1 MSIES
6 VLLIIGSYLLGSV
19 PTSYLAAKWYKGI
32 DIRKNNTGHAGL
44 GSIWRITPK
53 KVSLPVMF
61 FDFGK
66 GLGMVV
72 LAQCLGMGKP
82 EQIAVGLAAVI
93 GHNWPVF
100 LRFYGGRGILTS
112 WGVIFIWWFPW
123 APVTFFAGA
132 TLSLLNKGSPLPVL
146 IGLAMLPVVSWVF
159 GQPFAVTIGFLVL
172 LLIVIT
178 KRLTAPKSAEAAS
191 LSKRELMIN
200 RLLFDRDIRDKET
213 TLIIIHRKR
222 RKAESLHQEGEE
234 QKKA

>member
-6 VLLIIGSYLLGSV
+6 IPLIIGAYLLGSV
-19 PTSYLAAKWYKGI
+19 PASYLAAKWYKGI
-32 DIRKNNTGHAGL
+32 DIRQYSPGHAGA
-44 GSIWRITPK
+44 GSIWRTTPK

-66 GLGMVV
+66 GIGMVA
-72 LAQCLGMGKP
+72 LAQCLGMGRP

-123 APVTFFAGA
+123 APITFFGGA

-159 GQPFAVTIGFLVL
+159 GQPLTVTIGFLVL
-172 LLIVIT
+172 LLIVVI

-191 LSKRELMIN
+191 LSKRELMIS
-200 RLLFDRDIRDKET
+200 RLLFDRDIRNKET
-213 TLIIIHRKR
+213 TLHIIRRRR
-222 RKAESLHQEGEE
+222 RKAESLHPEGAE
-234 QKKA
+234 QKRE